1 MVVGI
6 SAFLG
11 ISKIVAAK
19 IAGFVI
25 STIWTVVGGMT
36 TAELNRRR
44 GELEGNNP
52 WLKDPKKEK
61 KFMK

>member
-6 SAFLG
+6 SVFLR
-11 ISKIVAAK
+11 IIKIVAAK

-25 STIWTVVGGMT
+25 STIWTFVGSMT

-44 GELEGNNP
+44 EELEGKNP

>member
-1 MVVGI
+1 
-6 SAFLG
+6 
-11 ISKIVAAK
+11 
-19 IAGFVI
+19 
-25 STIWTVVGGMT
+25 MT

-44 GELEGNNP
+44 EELEGKNP